1 MKIMVDIFEQDYVY
15 AAKKHCL
22 PSYDDRTLR
31 KAFYEMIANGT
42 PLDEIKDEI
51 EQIEVNDN
59 IRDVECFRAGINA
72 ALNVI
77 NKYSSESE
85 E

>member
-22 PSYDDRTLR
+22 PSCDDRTLR
-31 KAFYEMIANGT
+31 KVFYEIIAKGT
-42 PLDEIKDEI
+42 PLDEIKDKI
-51 EQIEVNDN
+51 EQIEINDN
-59 IRDVECFRAGINA
+59 IKDVECFKAGINA

-77 NKYSSESE
+77 NEYSSESE
-85 E
+85 V

>member
-1 MKIMVDIFEQDYVY
+1 MKIMVDISRHEYVW

-22 PSYDDRTLR
+22 PACDDETLR
-31 KAFYEMIANGT
+31 HIFYEMIANGT

-51 EQIEVNDN
+51 EEIKVNDN
-59 IRDVECFRAGINA
+59 IRDVECFKAGINA